1 MMKKQNYVIWVQT
14 VLLYISHIYKD
25 TADDFETKFY
35 TLNYKLD
42 RPLLKIKNKE
52 EIALI
57 KDKLGRKITVKL
69 VGLKS

>member
-14 VLLYISHIYKD
+14 VLLYIGHIYKD
-25 TADDFETKFY
+25 TADDFETEFY

-42 RPLLKIKNKE
+42 RPLLKIENKE

-57 KDKLGRKITVKL
+57 KDKLGRKIMVKL